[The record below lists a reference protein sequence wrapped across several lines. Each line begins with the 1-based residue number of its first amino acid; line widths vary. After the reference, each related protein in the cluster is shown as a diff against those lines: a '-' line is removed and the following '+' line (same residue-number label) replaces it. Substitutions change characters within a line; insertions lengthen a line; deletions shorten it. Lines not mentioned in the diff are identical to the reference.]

1 MLTTGLDNLL
11 GTNGNDVV
19 LAVLDGS
26 DSTLE
31 LDDAFNSLLGQDT
44 LRLDSV
50 EADSNVNFD
59 SADYH
64 FVGFERV
71 LVQARADNL
80 DISLD
85 LDDMAGVDL
94 EVRNMLSDFDGA
106 PWENAELY
114 AENIGGDALVVNF
127 DGYELDLNNVGG
139 DIVLRDI
146 YVDNNNNGNGVDINT
161 VGGDVLIENFE
172 LNNANLEID
181 NVSGNVVLTGDVDS
195 NGNINSNIDNN
206 VNIDGVGGNVTIS
219 NVDFDGNLNIADVSG
234 NTISFSNVDTNDN
247 IDITFADTVSSAT
260 INLNGLDSSD
270 GEYID
275 VDGEGVTNYT
285 INVTADSDIN
295 DLHFSHNNDSLSQI
309 TINLTGADLY
319 VEDFQVATAALDE
332 IGNSYDIPSTMTIA
346 GTGNLVVDNIEDDDN
361 LDIIYT
367 GTGSIDIGSEG
378 EWEPA
383 NGSFNASTA
392 TGDVTIELD
401 LNEHAD
407 LDFTYVGSK
416 GDDRV
421 VIEEDSLGDT
431 DAVVLSLAGGTG
443 VDTFVVSD
451 DTDLTAAALAHVSGF
466 EVLELANSADD
477 EGDNAYIDSVM
488 AVYEDTE
495 GLVTGRVYDLED
507 ADEFSSIVVDTQ
519 GSDDN
524 LALINLTA
532 QQATHLTFNYDLAD
546 SLDGIIIDLEDQTGV
561 SDVVSMTI
569 VTDESNGEY
578 TGEFVDGYMSINDV
592 ETINFNITGDA
603 FYKDVDGNYIT
614 DGDDIFVGV
623 QALVAEE
630 VEKINITG
638 SVSFG
643 IGSIG
648 FTEYNVMDGNEINS
662 DLREIDATQFTG
674 QELVL
679 GGGMGPIG
687 IYTEDDLIIRGS
699 AVSDHYIAA
708 WSEEDITVTTG
719 DGNDNMWLIAQD
731 DITVTSGSGDDDMN
745 VNANGDVVVDS
756 GNDDDNVFVSA
767 SIDASITLGS
777 GDDEFDYDYN
787 DIYGDLTVDA
797 GAGDDNININLDSD
811 ANLVSATVTLGAGAD
826 DLYLGS
832 TRFDA
837 FEGQD
842 IVVTVTDFAVADDVL
857 YLDEDAEG
865 VVWSGVEGDAYEAD
879 YVTVGTQDGDYDVT
893 DGVSS
898 DDIGLIEFTFDADN
912 NGVELDILSTG
923 ADLLEALGDDGDS
936 AIITVNNDQDGY
948 IVAYNGGN
956 AYIFNYETDI
966 DGLPT
971 ATLTNGT
978 SNTAVITFTEGTGDG
993 WEAGD
998 VITISGLVMAATDG
1012 ADEGG
1017 TAGDDFDEW
1026 AASGSFTYTVEA
1038 DDTITDI
1045 ANAIA
1050 NGITNY
1056 TDSDYTASFA
1066 GGVVTIYDGSNSVY
1080 DPENFV
1086 TVSFTEA
1093 TETDTVIQE
1102 DQIELIGVLEN
1113 VAVGSLSTANFGFY
1127 DWTVA

>member
-1 MLTTGLDNLL
+1 
-11 GTNGNDVV
+11 
-19 LAVLDGS
+19 
-26 DSTLE
+26 
-31 LDDAFNSLLGQDT
+31 
-44 LRLDSV
+44 
-50 EADSNVNFD
+50 
-59 SADYH
+59 
-64 FVGFERV
+64 
-71 LVQARADNL
+71 
-80 DISLD
+80 
-85 LDDMAGVDL
+85 
-94 EVRNMLSDFDGA
+94 
-106 PWENAELY
+106 
-114 AENIGGDALVVNF
+114 
-127 DGYELDLNNVGG
+127 
-139 DIVLRDI
+139 
-146 YVDNNNNGNGVDINT
+146 
-161 VGGDVLIENFE
+161 
-172 LNNANLEID
+172 
-181 NVSGNVVLTGDVDS
+181 
-195 NGNINSNIDNN
+195 
-206 VNIDGVGGNVTIS
+206 
-219 NVDFDGNLNIADVSG
+219 
-234 NTISFSNVDTNDN
+234 
-247 IDITFADTVSSAT
+247 
-260 INLNGLDSSD
+260 
-270 GEYID
+270 
-275 VDGEGVTNYT
+275 
-285 INVTADSDIN
+285 
-295 DLHFSHNNDSLSQI
+295 
-309 TINLTGADLY
+309 NLTGADLY
-319 VEDFQVATAALDE
+319 IEDLNVASQDADE
-332 IGNSYDIPSTMTIA
+332 NDIPSTLTIN
-346 GTGNLVVDNIEDDDN
+346 GTGNLIIDGLNDDDN
-361 LDIIYT
+361 VDIVYT
-367 GTGSIDIGSEG
+367 GSGSIDIGSEG
-378 EWEPA
+378 QWEPG

-392 TGDVTIELD
+392 TGAVTIELD
-401 LNEHAD
+401 LTEESD
-407 LDFTYVGSK
+407 IDFTYVGSK
-416 GDDRV
+416 GNDRV
-421 VIEEDSLGDT
+421 TIEEDTLGTAAADDNT
-431 DAVVLSLAGGTG
+431 VALSLAGGTG

-451 DTDLTAAALAHVSGF
+451 DSDLTAEALALVSGF
-466 EVLELANSADD
+466 EVLELANSVED
-477 EGDNAYIDSVM
+477 EGDNAYIDSVF
-488 AVYEDTE
+488 AEEFDTE
-495 GLVTGRVYDLED
+495 GLATGRVYDLED
-507 ADEFSSIVVDTQ
+507 ADEFSSVVVDTQ
-519 GSDDN
+519 GSDEN

-532 QQATHLTFNYDLAD
+532 QQATNLTFKYDAGDQLNG
-546 SLDGIIIDLEDQTGV
+546 LIVDLENQTGV

-569 VTDESNGEY
+569 VTDESSGDYSDLE
-578 TGEFVDGYMSINDV
+578 GDFAEGYMFINDV

-603 FYKDVDGNYIT
+603 FYKDGNGDYIT
-614 DGDDIFVGV
+614 DGDSIFVGIDG
-623 QALVAEE
+623 LVADE

-638 SVSFG
+638 TVNFG

-648 FTEYNVMDGNEINS
+648 YTEYDFVDGNEPNS
-662 DLREIDATQFTG
+662 DLREIDATGFTG
-674 QELVL
+674 EQLVL
-679 GGGMGPIG
+679 GGFMGPIG
-687 IYTEDDLIIRGS
+687 IFTEDDLIINGS
-699 AVSDHYIAA
+699 RVSNHFIAA
-708 WSEEDITVTTG
+708 MSTEDITVTTG
-719 DGNDNMWLIAQD
+719 SGNDAMYLMAQN
-731 DITVTSGSGDDDMN
+731 DIIVNSGSGNDDIN
-745 VNANGDVVVDS
+745 VNANGDVIVNTAE
-756 GNDDDNVFVSA
+756 GDDNVFVDA
-767 SIDASITLGS
+767 AIDATITMGA
-777 GDDEFDYDYN
+777 GNDEFDYNYN
-787 DIYGDLTVDA
+787 DIDGDLTVDA
-797 GAGDDNININLDSD
+797 GAGDDDININLDSD
-811 ANLVSATVTLGAGAD
+811 GNLDSATVTLGSGAD

-837 FEGQD
+837 DNDF
-842 IVVTVTDFAVADDVL
+842 VVTVTDFAAAADVL
-857 YLDEDAEG
+857 YFDEDAEG
-865 VVWSGVEGDAYEAD
+865 VEWSGDGDAYEAD

-912 NGVELDILSTG
+912 NGVELDIASTG